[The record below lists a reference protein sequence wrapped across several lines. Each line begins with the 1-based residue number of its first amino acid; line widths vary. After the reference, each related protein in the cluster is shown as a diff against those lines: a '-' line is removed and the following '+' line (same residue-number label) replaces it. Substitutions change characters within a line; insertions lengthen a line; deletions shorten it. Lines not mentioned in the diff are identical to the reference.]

1 MEEINTT
8 QCPTKS
14 YHLTWLSKL
23 FHLCI
28 PFEDVVYLTQQAR
41 KKKKTQRRLHTYIL
55 LIKLEK
61 TALRDDFSTAVT
73 VHESSQ
79 SSSVQWQYVMI
90 DSSNTTQDVRQTQ
103 EKQQRN

>member
-14 YHLTWLSKL
+14 YHLSWLSKI

-28 PFEDVVYLTQQAR
+28 PFEDMAQQAR
-41 KKKKTQRRLHTYIL
+41 KKQ
-55 LIKLEK
+55 EE
-61 TALRDDFSTAVT
+61 TALKDDFSTAVT

-90 DSSNTTQDVRQTQ
+90 DSSNTTLDVRQTQ
-103 EKQQRN
+103 EKQQRS